1 MYIRDRIFLRR
12 LKRNSIYPS
21 ISIVNTVMRMKQLLN
36 FKGRVRVYTSLT
48 CSIPQVSGLFL
59 PTILL
64 PDSMKE
70 THEIE
75 IVAGHELMHIKHG
88 DLMWKY
94 FLAWMKR
101 IHWFNPI
108 LTFLFRDI
116 SEWNEIH
123 CDRDLCRKEN
133 ALFTFEEYFGVII
146 KNAAEKSKWNDFFV
160 SSFLN
165 ENQKSVERRMRKL
178 KHYHFGREIRKW
190 GVCLLSI
197 LFLGMVSIV
206 SYAAG
211 ETILSGYGMLTDAT
225 GVLIEEAP
233 TIEPE
238 LEEEIIQ
245 AGEESHV
252 LEIEMPIESEKGF
265 QNWDIPVN
273 ALYMTPNFYCS
284 ASQKVDVLVYI
295 SPTDQLTRVG
305 IMEPDGT
312 RRAVSS
318 EGRINHTFSVNQ
330 SGNYRVYIENQSDVP
345 ISVEFYFNVY

>member
-1 MYIRDRIFLRR
+1 MAMMSSSIWFFCIFL
-12 LKRNSIYPS
+12 
-21 ISIVNTVMRMKQLLN
+21 
-36 FKGRVRVYTSLT
+36 TSLT
-48 CSIPQVSGLFL
+48 GSIAYGLWKILEHVLQQKRKYSWLFL
-59 PTILL
+59 SSKLVILFW
-64 PDSMKE
+64 
-70 THEIE
+70 
-75 IVAGHELMHIKHG
+75 IVPFVFLQVTFHAYDYWNHT
-88 DLMWKY
+88 WKSDV
-94 FLAWMKR
+94 F
-101 IHWFNPI
+101 
-108 LTFLFRDI
+108 
-116 SEWNEIH
+116 S
-123 CDRDLCRKEN
+123 
-133 ALFTFEEYFGVII
+133 
-146 KNAAEKSKWNDFFV
+146 
-160 SSFLN
+160 
-165 ENQKSVERRMRKL
+165 
-178 KHYHFGREIRKW
+178 FGREIRKW